1 MAGHLSLRKAMS
13 TAKHGADG
21 EKHCPSMRLS
31 ELTSIQWGS
40 GQLTSIGDLDLRAI
54 LKNVD
59 LDPRA
64 ILKKILRGIDSP
76 KTEVKFCLYSRAKRA
91 NLGFEIIDRISLLT
105 SCRGLCGPCA
115 MGSEMR

>member
-1 MAGHLSLRKAMS
+1 MVRKFKYCPRKRPRCWRNNMAGHLSLRKVMWM
-13 TAKHGADG
+13 AKHGADG
-21 EKHCPSMRLS
+21 EEHCSGMRPS

-64 ILKKILRGIDSP
+64 ILKKVLRGIDSP
-76 KTEVKFCLYSRAKRA
+76 KTEVLPVIRSQARQSWF
-91 NLGFEIIDRISLLT
+91 
-105 SCRGLCGPCA
+105 
-115 MGSEMR
+115 

>member
-1 MAGHLSLRKAMS
+1 MAGHPSLRKAISM
-13 TAKHGADG
+13 AKHGADG

-40 GQLTSIGDLDLRAI
+40 AQLTSIGNLDPRAI

-64 ILKKILRGIDSP
+64 ILKKVLRGIA
-76 KTEVKFCLYSRAKRA
+76 C
-91 NLGFEIIDRISLLT
+91 
-105 SCRGLCGPCA
+105 
-115 MGSEMR
+115 

>member
-1 MAGHLSLRKAMS
+1 MAGRLSLRKVMS
-13 TAKHGADG
+13 MAKHGADG
-21 EKHCPSMRLS
+21 GKHSPSTRLS

-40 GQLTSIGDLDLRAI
+40 GQLTSIGNLDPRAI

-64 ILKKILRGIDSP
+64 ILKKVLRG
-76 KTEVKFCLYSRAKRA
+76 
-91 NLGFEIIDRISLLT
+91 
-105 SCRGLCGPCA
+105 

>member
-1 MAGHLSLRKAMS
+1 MVCKFKSCPRKRPRCWRNNMAGHSSLRKAMS
-13 TAKHGADG
+13 MAKHGTDG

-31 ELTSIQWGS
+31 ESTSIHWGS

-64 ILKKILRGIDSP
+64 VLKKVLRGIDSVI
-76 KTEVKFCLYSRAKRA
+76 ESQARQSWF
-91 NLGFEIIDRISLLT
+91 
-105 SCRGLCGPCA
+105 
-115 MGSEMR
+115 